1 MSQIIITGNPRFE
14 DVKLLVEMLP
24 KSDQLALRN
33 YLVAQSDLDRT
44 TKKKDI
50 IDRFRTHILDEQQI
64 NQAVQDAIRDV
75 HHAKYDTVLSASDF
89 VAQIEKSIILEN
101 DEK

>member
-14 DVKLLVEMLP
+14 DVKLSVEMLP

-44 TKKKDI
+44 IKKKDI
-50 IDRFRTHILDEQQI
+50 IDRFRTHRLNEQQI

-75 HHAKYDTVLSASDF
+75 HHAKSQPHLSS
-89 VAQIEKSIILEN
+89 IEKSIILEN

>member
-14 DVKLLVEMLP
+14 DVKVLVEMLP

-50 IDRFRTHILDEQQI
+50 IERFRTHILNEQQI
-64 NQAVQDAIRDV
+64 NQAVQDAIKDV
-75 HHAKYDTVLSASDF
+75 RHR
-89 VAQIEKSIILEN
+89 
-101 DEK
+101 

>member
-14 DVKLLVEMLP
+14 DVKVLVEMLP

-50 IDRFRTHILDEQQI
+50 IERFRTHILNEQQI
-64 NQAVQDAIRDV
+64 NQAVQDSIKDV
-75 HHAKYDTVLSASDF
+75 RHR
-89 VAQIEKSIILEN
+89 
-101 DEK
+101 

>member
-50 IDRFRTHILDEQQI
+50 IERFRKHILNEQQI
-64 NQAVQDAIRDV
+64 NQAVQDAVKDV
-75 HHAKYDTVLSASDF
+75 RHAKPQPHLSSD
-89 VAQIEKSIILEN
+89 A
-101 DEK
+101 

>member
-14 DVKLLVEMLP
+14 DVKVLVEMLP

-50 IDRFRTHILDEQQI
+50 IERFRTHILNEQQV
-64 NQAVQDAIRDV
+64 NQAVQDAVKDV
-75 HHAKYDTVLSASDF
+75 RHAKSQSRLSSD
-89 VAQIEKSIILEN
+89 A
-101 DEK
+101 

>member
-14 DVKLLVEMLP
+14 DVKVLVEMLP

-33 YLVAQSDLDRT
+33 YLAAQSDLDRT

-50 IDRFRTHILDEQQI
+50 IERFRTHMLNEQQI
-64 NQAVQDAIRDV
+64 NQAVQDAIKCLRFCGTNR
-75 HHAKYDTVLSASDF
+75 KIYNTG
-89 VAQIEKSIILEN
+89 ER
-101 DEK
+101 

>member
-50 IDRFRTHILDEQQI
+50 IERFRTHILNEQQI
-64 NQAVQDAIRDV
+64 NQAVQDAIKDV
-75 HHAKYDTVLSASDF
+75 RHR
-89 VAQIEKSIILEN
+89 
-101 DEK
+101 

>member
-14 DVKLLVEMLP
+14 DVKVLVEMLP

-50 IDRFRTHILDEQQI
+50 IERFRTHILNEQQI
-64 NQAVQDAIRDV
+64 NQAVQDAIKDV
-75 HHAKYDTVLSASDF
+75 RHAKSQSHLSSD
-89 VAQIEKSIILEN
+89 A
-101 DEK
+101 